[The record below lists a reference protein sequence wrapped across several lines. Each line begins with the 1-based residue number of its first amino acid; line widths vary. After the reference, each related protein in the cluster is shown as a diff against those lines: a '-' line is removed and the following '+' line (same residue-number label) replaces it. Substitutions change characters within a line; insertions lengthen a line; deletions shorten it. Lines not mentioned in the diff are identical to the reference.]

1 MTDNTPKIT
10 IKERFRG
17 FLPVIVDVETAGF
30 DPHKSA
36 LLEVAMMTIKMN
48 DNGFL
53 EPDELFHANIRPFP
67 GAEINQAN
75 IDFLHIDPFDE
86 SRDLKTEE
94 DALIPMFKA
103 ISKKVKAHKCQ
114 RAVLVGHN
122 GNFDLSFINGAA
134 QRLNCVKK
142 VPFHPF
148 TAFDTASIALLVLGQ
163 SALPKACVAAGIEY
177 EKENAHG
184 AAYDTEL
191 ECKLFC
197 EIYNR
202 FTKFCGIP
210 EPVDVVIDYSH
221 DKDKKEDGN
230 ASTDTNTP
238 DTAQD
243 VAKSVSQDNQQT
255 QNTINT
261 DNTQKCDK

>member
-1 MTDNTPKIT
+1 MTENTQKIS

-30 DPHKSA
+30 DPHKNA

-48 DNGFL
+48 DHGFL
-53 EPDELFHANIRPFP
+53 EPDELFHANIRPFV
-67 GAEINQAN
+67 GSEINQAN
-75 IDFLHIDPFDE
+75 IDFLGIDPYDE
-86 SRDLKTEE
+86 SRDLKSEE
-94 DALIPMFKA
+94 EALIPMFKA
-103 ISKKVKAHKCQ
+103 ISKKVKLHHCQ

-122 GNFDLSFINGAA
+122 GNFDLSFIKGAA
-134 QRLNCVKK
+134 ERLKCEKK

-163 SALPKACVAAGIEY
+163 SALPKACIAAGIDY
-177 EKENAHG
+177 DKCNAHG

-210 EPVDVVIDYSH
+210 EPVDVQIDYSKE
-221 DKDKKEDGN
+221 KDKKE
-230 ASTDTNTP
+230 
-238 DTAQD
+238 
-243 VAKSVSQDNQQT
+243 
-255 QNTINT
+255 
-261 DNTQKCDK
+261 